1 MSLLSSYSSDEA
13 RALLKAAYALL
24 AHHNFIDSAQEIFEQ
39 CKTLLGATAG
49 YVALLSEDGTLN
61 EVVLLE
67 EGDYDCK
74 VDPELPMPIRGF
86 RSDVYRQKKTSYVN
100 EFMEREGFVKFMPPG
115 HVRLENVLFAP
126 LMIDNEPVGLLGL
139 SNKEGGF
146 TDDDAA
152 LATRFA
158 NLAAV
163 ALFNSRMIDKLEES
177 EQTLRGIASGAFDC
191 ITLLDS
197 EGRIQFINQAGC
209 RILGSDTEYLMGK
222 SFTAELGVPGMTME
236 EGLSSF
242 SVDRA
247 EARTYLESSVS
258 HGVGPLSGMSV
269 VIVRDVSE
277 RVQEKRELELARRKL
292 EMMGKVTRHDVMNH
306 LTVLEGF
313 ANLFFD
319 ENIPMRPEHG
329 DIIKMSLSKMR
340 GLFDLQKGY
349 EELGNTEQ
357 SWNSL
362 TAIIEKS
369 LSLLQEND
377 KTVEMRIGRYKI
389 YCDDLFGKAIYNIA
403 HNCMV
408 HATGSDTFKIE
419 IEEEGGKLKIILEDN
434 GKGVPVE
441 HKKRIFDLGFG
452 QGSGQGL
459 FLVKDILEVNGM
471 TIIEDGA
478 PGEGARFIISVPSD
492 SWCHSE

>member
-1 MSLLSSYSSDEA
+1 MAPINSYSSDEA

-24 AHHNFIDSAQEIFEQ
+24 AHHNFIDSAREIFEQ
-39 CKTLLGATAG
+39 CRNLLGATAG
-49 YVALLSEDGTLN
+49 YVALLSDDGMNN
-61 EVVLLE
+61 EVILLE
-67 EGDYDCK
+67 EGDYDCS
-74 VDPELPMPIRGF
+74 VDPDLPMPIRGF
-86 RSDVYRQKKTSYVN
+86 RSDVYNQRKTSYVN
-100 EFMEREGFVKFMPPG
+100 DFMDREDFVKFMPPG
-115 HVRLENVLFAP
+115 HVNLENVLFAP

-146 TDDDAA
+146 NDEDAA

-177 EQTLRGIASGAFDC
+177 EQTLRGMASGAFDC

-197 EGRIQFINQAGC
+197 EGLIKFINEAGS
-209 RILGSDTEYLMGK
+209 RILGSDSEDLVGK
-222 SFTAELGVPGMTME
+222 SFTAELGVPGKVLE

-247 EARTYLESSVS
+247 EGRMHLEASVS
-258 HGVGPLSGMSV
+258 HGVGPMGSMSV

-277 RVQEKRELELARRKL
+277 RLQEKRELELARRKL

-329 DIIKMSLSKMR
+329 EIIKMSLAKMR
-340 GLFDLQKGY
+340 GLFELQKGY
-349 EELGNTEQ
+349 EELGSTEPC
-357 SWNSL
+357 WNPL
-362 TAIIEKS
+362 RDIIERS

-377 KTVEMRIGRYKI
+377 KTVEMSMGQYAI
-389 YCDDLFGKAIYNIA
+389 YCDELFGKAVYNIA
-403 HNCMV
+403 QNCMV
-408 HATGSDTFKIE
+408 HATWSDTFRIGT
-419 IEEEGGKLKIILEDN
+419 EEEGGNLRLILEDN

-459 FLVKDILEVNGM
+459 FLVKEILKANEM
-471 TIIEDGA
+471 AITEDGD
-478 PGEGARFIISVPSD
+478 PGQGARFIITVPAA
-492 SWCHSE
+492 SWRHSE